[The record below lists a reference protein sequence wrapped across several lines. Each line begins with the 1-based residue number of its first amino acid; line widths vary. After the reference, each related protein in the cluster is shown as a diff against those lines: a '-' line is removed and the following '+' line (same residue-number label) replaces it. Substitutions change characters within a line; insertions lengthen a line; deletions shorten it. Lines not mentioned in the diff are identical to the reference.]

1 MHIGCFQIC
10 YCTKLMYQNY
20 LKMIAAQI
28 TIKNKIKKSTKKL
41 RERERDNMLLVRK
54 NYANNR
60 RENNKFIVK

>member
-1 MHIGCFQIC
+1 
-10 YCTKLMYQNY
+10 
-20 LKMIAAQI
+20 MIAAQI

-41 RERERDNMLLVRK
+41 RERERERDNMLLVRK